1 MKMQLKHL
9 IVLSLIAIPFGVNAQ
24 LNGAIIKVIGEVVTP
39 LSITGADFKTYS
51 QVNLKHKDKEGKE
64 HTYSGV
70 ILADILQK
78 AGVTLGENLKGK
90 NLAKVMLAEAIDGY
104 QVAFSL
110 AELDKTYTDKL
121 VILANQV
128 DGKPLSA
135 TEGPY
140 RIIIQNEKKPTR
152 FIRQVTALKIS
163 FVK

>member
-1 MKMQLKHL
+1 MKLQLKL
-9 IVLSLIAIPFGVNAQ
+9 LIALLIMVIPFGVSAQ
-24 LNGAIIKVIGEVVTP
+24 LNEAIIKVTGEVITP
-39 LSITGADFKTYS
+39 LSITVGDFKTYS

-64 HTYSGV
+64 HIYSGV
-70 ILADILQK
+70 LLADILKK

-152 FIRQVTALKIS
+152 FVRQVTALKIS
-163 FVK
+163 FVM